1 MGTEFKDEIEGL
13 IDKRSQAYT
22 DITRRHLGICG
33 AQIPGAGV
41 LQDPAGVFK
50 LQRLFRPGRSG
61 WRGNCVHSR
70 IRQREAGDRIL
81 RRI

>member
-22 DITRRHLGICG
+22 DISDAIWGF
-33 AQIPGAGV
+33 AEPQIPGAGV

-70 IRQREAGDRIL
+70 IRQREAGDRIF